1 MRIKCGLIVLM
12 IATLAMSGCDA
23 GGAGAPPM
31 NEVSRV
37 EIADDMAY
45 ERARAAPAGSDDRS
59 EMDGEAEQNQS
70 SAQRLIFTGRVILAI
85 YDVESTQIRAIELVD
100 ELEGYVSKRSSEQLT
115 VRVPAASFR
124 VALDGLAELGDTL
137 DMTWE
142 AQDVSEQMRDLEIRL
157 KNSLELRDRLE
168 TLLARADTVEEA
180 LKIETELERIT
191 LEVERIR
198 GQLESFEDRV
208 AYSTIVV
215 EFRTIRDDDVPDDD
229 FVLPV
234 AWVNDLGMRSLLQSA
249 GVR

>member
-1 MRIKCGLIVLM
+1 MRIRRSLTTAM
-12 IATLAMSGCDA
+12 IATLVLIGCDD
-23 GGAGAPPM
+23 GGFGAPSQ
-31 NEVSRV
+31 EVSRV
-37 EIADDMAY
+37 QIADDMAH
-45 ERARAAPAGSDDRS
+45 EKARAAPAGTDDRG
-59 EMDGEAEQNQS
+59 EMETEQTQS
-70 SAQRLIFTGRVILAI
+70 RAQRLIFTGRVILAI

-168 TLLARADTVEEA
+168 TLLERADTVEEA
-180 LKIETELERIT
+180 LKIETELERVT

-208 AYSTIVV
+208 AYSTIIV